1 MVDNG
6 YGYVPKTVMITK
18 EQNDWIDKRESVN
31 FSGLIRELLQRYMDK
46 EEARDRSDSAYSA
59 KQPAQTKLTD

>member
-1 MVDNG
+1 
-6 YGYVPKTVMITK
+6 MITK